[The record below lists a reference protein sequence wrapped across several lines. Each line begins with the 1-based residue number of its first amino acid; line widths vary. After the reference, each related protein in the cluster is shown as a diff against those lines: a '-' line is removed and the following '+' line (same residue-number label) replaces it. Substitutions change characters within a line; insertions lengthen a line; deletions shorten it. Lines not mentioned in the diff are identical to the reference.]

1 VSNPLPPGATGT
13 DQTFAPAL
21 LGTFRSGVS
30 VLEQGIQQI
39 KDAWNGL
46 INAVNGF
53 IQRVNDY
60 LDDRHFWQKP
70 FDWLFD
76 DLKEGC
82 EKLKAVISQVQ
93 EKVNSVLDTVQ
104 KSVNGSFPVFSLF
117 EVGMDWATKVKTPLS
132 DISPDLTP
140 SGKIDSWRG
149 PAHETFKT
157 RVQDQAD
164 AIDAVVGKVTAT
176 STWLSSVA
184 EANVDFVADL
194 ASQVSDVVAT
204 LTAVGADVAEVAA
217 TDVAGALQASNHAS
231 EGTGQ
236 AVSLILNYLASLASR
251 LAGVV
256 AQINE
261 LANEYGDHTGLPQG
275 QWPQAVNA

>member
-1 VSNPLPPGATGT
+1 MSNPLPPGATGT

-21 LGTFRSGVS
+21 LGAFREGVS

-39 KDAWNGL
+39 KAAWNGL

-76 DLKEGC
+76 DLQEGC
-82 EKLKAVISQVQ
+82 EKLKSVISQVQ
-93 EKVNSVLDTVQ
+93 EKVNSILDTVQ

-117 EVGMDWATKVKTPLS
+117 EVGMDWGTKVKTPLS

-164 AIDAVVGKVTAT
+164 AIDAAVGKVTAT
-176 STWLSSVA
+176 SAWLSNVA

-194 ASQVSDVVAT
+194 TSQVSDVVAT

-231 EGTGQ
+231 EATGQ

-275 QWPQAVNA
+275 QWPRAVNA

>member
-1 VSNPLPPGATGT
+1 MSNPLPPGATGT

-21 LGTFRSGVS
+21 LGTFRDGVS

-60 LDDRHFWQKP
+60 LDDRHFWQQP

-76 DLKEGC
+76 GLQEGC

-93 EKVNSVLDTVQ
+93 EKVNSVLD
-104 KSVNGSFPVFSLF
+104 
-117 EVGMDWATKVKTPLS
+117 
-132 DISPDLTP
+132 
-140 SGKIDSWRG
+140 
-149 PAHETFKT
+149 
-157 RVQDQAD
+157 
-164 AIDAVVGKVTAT
+164 
-176 STWLSSVA
+176 
-184 EANVDFVADL
+184 VADPT
-194 ASQVSDVVAT
+194 SQVSDVVAT

-236 AVSLILNYLASLASR
+236 AVALILNYLASLASR

>member
-21 LGTFRSGVS
+21 LGAFRAGVS
-30 VLEQGIQQI
+30 VLDQGIQHIQ
-39 KDAWNGL
+39 DAWNGL

-76 DLKEGC
+76 DLQEGC
-82 EKLKAVISQVQ
+82 EKLRALIAQVQ
-93 EKVNSVLDTVQ
+93 EKVNSILDTVQ

-117 EVGMDWATKVKTPLS
+117 DVGMDWGTKVKTPLS

-194 ASQVSDVVAT
+194 TSQVSDVVAT

-217 TDVAGALQASNHAS
+217 TDVAGVLQASNHAS

-251 LAGVV
+251 LSGVV

-261 LANEYGDHTGLPQG
+261 LANEYGDHTGLPRG
-275 QWPQAVNA
+275 QWPQAVSA

>member
-21 LGTFRSGVS
+21 LGAFREGVS

-39 KDAWNGL
+39 KAAWNGL

-76 DLKEGC
+76 DLQEGC
-82 EKLKAVISQVQ
+82 EKLKSVISQVQ
-93 EKVNSVLDTVQ
+93 EKVNSILDTVQ

-117 EVGMDWATKVKTPLS
+117 EVGMDWGTKVKTPLS

-149 PAHETFKT
+149 PAT
-157 RVQDQAD
+157 RPSRPGCRIRPTRSTPWSARSRPP
-164 AIDAVVGKVTAT
+164 APGCPTWRRPT
-176 STWLSSVA
+176 STSSP
-184 EANVDFVADL
+184 
-194 ASQVSDVVAT
+194 T
-204 LTAVGADVAEVAA
+204 
-217 TDVAGALQASNHAS
+217 
-231 EGTGQ
+231 
-236 AVSLILNYLASLASR
+236 
-251 LAGVV
+251 
-256 AQINE
+256 
-261 LANEYGDHTGLPQG
+261 
-275 QWPQAVNA
+275 

>member
-1 VSNPLPPGATGT
+1 MSNPLPPGATGT

-21 LGTFRSGVS
+21 LGTFREGVS
-30 VLEQGIQQI
+30 LLEHAIQQI
-39 KDAWNGL
+39 KDAVNCV
-46 INAVNGF
+46 INAVTGF
-53 IQRVNDY
+53 IQRVNAY

-76 DLKEGC
+76 DLQVGC
-82 EKLKAVISQVQ
+82 EKLQAVIFQIQ
-93 EKVNSVLDTVQ
+93 EKVNSVLDTVE

-117 EVGMDWATKVKTPLS
+117 DVGMDWATKVKTPLS

-149 PAHETFKT
+149 PAHETFVI
-157 RVQDQAD
+157 RVRDQAD

-176 STWLSSVA
+176 STWLSGVA
-184 EANVDFVADL
+184 EANVHFVSDL
-194 ASQVSDVVAT
+194 TVQVSEVVRT
-204 LTAVGADVAEVAA
+204 LTALGTDVAQVAA

-231 EGTGQ
+231 EVIGE
-236 AVSLILNYLASLASR
+236 AVAMILNFVAILASR
-251 LAGVV
+251 LAEVV
-256 AQINE
+256 AKINE
-261 LANEYGDHTGLPQG
+261 LANEYGDHTGLPRG

>member
-21 LGTFRSGVS
+21 LGAFREGVS

-39 KDAWNGL
+39 KAAWNGL

-76 DLKEGC
+76 DLQEGC
-82 EKLKAVISQVQ
+82 EKLKSVISQVQ
-93 EKVNSVLDTVQ
+93 EKVNSILDTVQ

-117 EVGMDWATKVKTPLS
+117 EVGMDWGTKVKTPLS

-176 STWLSSVA
+176 SAWLSNVA

-194 ASQVSDVVAT
+194 TSQVSDVVAT

-231 EGTGQ
+231 EATGQ

-275 QWPQAVNA
+275 QWPRAVNA